1 MDNFTKNVQGII
13 PDDETMQEVPIKQV
27 ENKYQI
33 FTKQG
38 SLEKED
44 VSAEELGER
53 RRKQRE
59 ESE

>member
-1 MDNFTKNVQGII
+1 MDKFTKNVKGII
-13 PDDETMQEVPIKQV
+13 PDEETMKKAPIKKV
-27 ENKYQI
+27 ENNYQI